1 MVRYK
6 IQ

>member
-6 IQ
+6 N